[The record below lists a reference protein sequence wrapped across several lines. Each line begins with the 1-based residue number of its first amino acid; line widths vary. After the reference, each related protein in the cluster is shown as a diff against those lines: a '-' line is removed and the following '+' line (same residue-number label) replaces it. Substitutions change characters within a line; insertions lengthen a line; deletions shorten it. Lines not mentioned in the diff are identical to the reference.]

1 MSGGVMSW
9 DFALGGFGLGRLAS
23 IIIRLKED
31 GTQCNRANIKETIA
45 SVKLTQT
52 RHSHYKTA
60 FPRGTDFTGFLQ

>member
-31 GTQCNRANIKETIA
+31 GTQCNRANIKREKEKNA
-45 SVKLTQT
+45 AKMHVSK
-52 RHSHYKTA
+52 
-60 FPRGTDFTGFLQ
+60 